1 MMIARRSGFGVCL
14 GVLLMLICAVSVSA
28 APAAE
33 QAPGKADTPPVTGG
47 QEPLCS
53 TLPPPSCLTNGT
65 PCNTP
70 FELTKCWTTSY
81 GPARADMVVVPAG
94 TVPAVPTKS
103 PNMLACK
110 GGGPY
115 ALCFFSGPP
124 GIISGGKQAL
134 PCTLDREGL
143 TANCTCQYY
152 SSGTYFVD
160 INGILNQ
167 GAYFEA
173 VNQCGAD
180 GTGCLNI
187 TNCQQ
192 DSQGVYT
199 CSGPQQ
205 AKVCNYINSQSS
217 GNSAT
222 SFYPTAQAQIISTF
236 SFAMTPPY
244 SLSAKAPTC
253 PKAKYAGCMTA
264 PCRFADG
271 SDPST
276 HQNGDAIQCACPV
289 YEGEYQVGAAGQACT
304 IDPANGNTYVWSAS
318 NTVVQTSD
326 SKK

>member
-1 MMIARRSGFGVCL
+1 
-14 GVLLMLICAVSVSA
+14 MLICAVSVSA

-33 QAPGKADTPPVTGG
+33 QAPGKANTPPVTGG
-47 QEPLCS
+47 QEPSCS
-53 TLPPPSCLTNGT
+53 TVTPPPCVANGT

-70 FELTKCWTTSY
+70 FELTKCWTTPY
-81 GPARADMVVVPAG
+81 GPARADVVVVPAG
-94 TVPAVPTKS
+94 TVPPVPTKS
-103 PNMLACK
+103 PNMLACQN
-110 GGGPY
+110 GGAY

-124 GIISGGKQAL
+124 GSIVAKGNSL
-134 PCTLDREGL
+134 PCALDKDGL

-160 INGILNQ
+160 INGILNK

-180 GTGCLNI
+180 GSGCLNI

-192 DSQGVYT
+192 DSQGAYT

-217 GNSAT
+217 GNAAS
-222 SFYPTAQAQIISTF
+222 SFYPTAQAQVVSTF

-244 SLSAKAPTC
+244 ALSATPPTC
-253 PKAKYAGCMTA
+253 NGKYAGCMTA

-271 SDPST
+271 SDPSS
-276 HQNGDAIQCACPV
+276 HKNGDPVQCACPV
-289 YEGEYQVGAAGQACT
+289 YDGAYQVGAKGQDCT
-304 IDPANGNTYVWSAS
+304 IPPSNGNTYIWSAS
-318 NTVVQTSD
+318 STVVQGSD